1 MLHVENSN
9 RDILNFLSAKLEID
23 NQYLF
28 KSLPK
33 KDKNGGPGFIT
44 DSLTLGTE
52 RNEKVLIGSLAPAG
66 GFITVGLGKVL
77 LGLVS
82 FAPAAG
88 EAHGTEVVRFFE
100 NARNF
105 GEATVNSGYSNL
117 ETGVYLLAIPA
128 GVTAISLS
136 VKLYRML
143 VDNKKQKIANN
154 NLVIKLIDDILEQKE
169 NDPSLDFATTFFKK
183 VDLSENKE
191 KANLKLLEHLAFHR
205 TLLMLKEQGKV
216 SDEDVSEEY
225 FNMMKYI
232 KEMKESKNASEN
244 FKHNRYLGILIDEY
258 DEKLKER
265 MILSGIPLR

>member
-1 MLHVENSN
+1 MLHVENNN

-33 KDKNGGPGFIT
+33 KDKNGGPGIIT

-88 EAHGTEVVRFFE
+88 EAHGTEVVKFFE

-105 GEATVNSGYSNL
+105 GEATAAAKSAEL
-117 ETGVYLLAIPA
+117 P
-128 GVTAISLS
+128 
-136 VKLYRML
+136 
-143 VDNKKQKIANN
+143 
-154 NLVIKLIDDILEQKE
+154 DDSPGCGFLQE